1 MKPFSNLHSFPGTS
15 STTVGEAGRPNEVAP
30 GRCSK
35 SARLL
40 ALATGAV
47 LALGALTLSARAQD
61 ADSAPPPPPDA
72 GPATPPPE
80 ARANR
85 MRGNYN
91 PETMMAALRKRLEVT
106 DDAEW
111 NLISTRIAAV
121 RTLQRSAGGF
131 GGMRGGSPEQQALRE
146 AVTDKLP
153 DAEIKARL
161 ARVRAVRK
169 DNEAKLSQA
178 RADLAAVLTVRQ
190 EAALVLMGL
199 LP

>member
-1 MKPFSNLHSFPGTS
+1 
-15 STTVGEAGRPNEVAP
+15 VA
-30 GRCSK
+30 
-35 SARLL
+35 ARRL

-47 LALGALTLSARAQD
+47 LALGALALSSRAQD
-61 ADSAPPPPPDA
+61 ADVPPPPPPDS

-80 ARANR
+80 VRGNR

-91 PETMMAALRKRLEVT
+91 PETMMAALRKRLEIT

-161 ARVRAVRK
+161 ERVRAVRK
-169 DNEAKLSQA
+169 ENEAKLTQA